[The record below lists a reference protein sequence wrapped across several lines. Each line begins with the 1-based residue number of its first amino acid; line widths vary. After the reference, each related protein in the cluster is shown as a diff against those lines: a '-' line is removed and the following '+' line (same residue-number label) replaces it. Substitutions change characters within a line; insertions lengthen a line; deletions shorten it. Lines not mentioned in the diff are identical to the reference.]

1 MEKNLY
7 EELRLKQNATRSEI
21 KSSYRSLVKQH
32 HPDAAQKE
40 RFLAYKMPGK
50 LLMTLSKETI

>member
-7 EELRLKQNATRSEI
+7 EELGLKKNATRSEI

-32 HPDAAQKE
+32 HPDKGGKKE
-40 RFLAYKMPGK
+40 RFLATVSYTH
-50 LLMTLSKETI
+50 LRAHETS

>member
-7 EELRLKQNATRSEI
+7 EELGLTKNATRSEI

-32 HPDAAQKE
+32 HPDTGGKKND
-40 RFLAYKMPGK
+40 FLQYKMPGR
-50 LLMTLSKETI
+50 L